1 MKIKP
6 IAFSFAVSI
15 ILSFVFLMAI
25 FWIIYVYSG
34 DLTAIK
40 DALNTTGSYFGGIA
54 TLAAAIIAA
63 YLFNDWRQERKYL
76 NKKEKAEKALNII
89 ELMVDDLDMFGKSK
103 FNDLMITNK
112 LFYQLY
118 GIINSL
124 NLNGGTL
131 GEYKTRHLKVANI
144 IIPLL
149 IEGNRELNQ
158 EERKIILYYRGTIS
172 SKLSEILE
180 RLINDV

>member
-1 MKIKP
+1 
-6 IAFSFAVSI
+6 
-15 ILSFVFLMAI
+15 MAI
-25 FWIIYVYSG
+25 FWIVYVYSS

-40 DALNTTGSYFGGIA
+40 DAFNTTGSYFGGVA
-54 TLAAAIIAA
+54 TLAAAIVAA
-63 YLFNDWRQERKYL
+63 YLFNDWKQERRYL
-76 NKKEKAEKALNII
+76 NQKEKVEKALNII
-89 ELMVDDLDMFGKSK
+89 ELMADDLDMFSKSK

-124 NLNGGTL
+124 SLNGDTL
-131 GEYKTRHLKVANI
+131 DEYKTRHLKVANI

-149 IEGNRELNQ
+149 IEGNRVLNQ
-158 EERKIILYYRGTIS
+158 EERKTILYYRGTVS

-180 RLINDV
+180 RLLNDV